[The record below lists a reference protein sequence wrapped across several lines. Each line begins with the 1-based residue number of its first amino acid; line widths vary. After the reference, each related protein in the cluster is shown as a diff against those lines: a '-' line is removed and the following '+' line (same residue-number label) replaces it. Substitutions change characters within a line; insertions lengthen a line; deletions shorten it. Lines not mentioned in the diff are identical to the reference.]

1 MQSNEIALHKVLVE
15 SALNLYYIEIDKDYK
30 LSVIGETSKQML
42 KHNLAKQWDKITI
55 NLTFTATGTNF
66 NLPGHLLADHMIT
79 VI

>member
-1 MQSNEIALHKVLVE
+1 MQSNEIALHKVLVD
-15 SALNLYYIEIDKDYK
+15 SALNLSYIEIDKDYK
-30 LSVIGETSKQML
+30 LSVIGETKQML
-42 KHNLAKQWDKITI
+42 KHNLGKQWLKITI